1 MRLYQKLVLFMLA
14 AAVGPVAVV
23 GFALLGR
30 AQDELRSRITEQQ
43 LSLAVSAA
51 ELAARDVDEAV
62 EALTRTAASIR
73 WADLSEDER
82 SGALRLLVGQSRHFG
97 AATVVDA
104 SLIAGDGA
112 GGGRQ
117 LSVQA
122 AGGPADL
129 APFKASLPLA
139 ELAKAEPGAVAMSDA
154 FLREG
159 ARSASLA
166 VTVQGGVVAVE
177 FSLRS
182 LQERAQASTRGGAG
196 ELWFFDVAG
205 GKVLAAPTVP
215 KLGAAVP
222 ARAVEIA
229 SGLKEASRAW
239 REVAQ
244 GGVQLAAVAAV
255 PGRPG
260 WFALVVVPEA
270 VALAPIDR
278 MRATVLG
285 SMGGALA
292 LLLALGFGFTRSL
305 SRRIEVVAAGA
316 RALGR
321 GEQNVCVPESGVDE
335 VGDLA
340 RTFNAMGAELDVAR
354 KKLERWNEELQ
365 QKVEERTRELKAAQA
380 ALLEAQKLAAIGQL
394 GAGVAHEINNP
405 LAGILGNAQLLM
417 LDRPEGD
424 RDTAILKKIE
434 TQAKRAKEITANL
447 LRFSQQRAQADF
459 KPVDLNKLVKDT
471 LTMVET
477 QVKAEGV
484 DLSMA
489 LAAGLPPVKGDPGH
503 LAQVLL
509 HLVSN
514 ARTAML
520 KTSEKK
526 LFVTTEASPGK
537 VLLKVADS
545 GKGIDEKTLPRI
557 FEPFF
562 TTKDVWSNVG
572 LGLSVSFRVV
582 EEHGGRIDV
591 ATALGKGSTFT
602 VELPVNAP

>member
-43 LSLAVSAA
+43 LSVAVSAA
-51 ELAARDVDEAV
+51 ELAARDVEEAV
-62 EALTRTAASIR
+62 ESLTRTASSIR
-73 WADLSEDER
+73 WADLSGDER
-82 SGALRLLVGQSRHFG
+82 AGALRLLVGQSRHF
-97 AATVVDA
+97 VVA
-104 SLIAGDGA
+104 SVIDSTSGETSLKV
-112 GGGRQ
+112 
-117 LSVQA
+117 S
-122 AGGPADL
+122 GGPEDL

-154 FLREG
+154 YLRVG
-159 ARSASLA
+159 ARASSLA
-166 VTVQGGVVAVE
+166 VSVQGGVVAVE
-177 FSLRS
+177 FSLRA
-182 LQERAQASTRGGAG
+182 LMERSKDSARSGAG
-196 ELWFFDVAG
+196 ELWFFDAG
-205 GKVLAAPTVP
+205 SGKALAAPSTERLEAP
-215 KLGAAVP
+215 IP

-229 SGLKEASRAW
+229 KGLKESSKAW
-239 REVAQ
+239 REGPR
-244 GGVQLAAVAAV
+244 GGVQMAAVAAV
-255 PGRPG
+255 AGRPG

-278 MRATVLG
+278 MVGTVLG
-285 SMGGALA
+285 SMGAMLA
-292 LLLALGFGFTRSL
+292 LLLALGFAFTRSL
-305 SRRIEVVAAGA
+305 SRRIEVVAEGA

-340 RTFNAMGAELDVAR
+340 RVFNAMGSELDVSR

-405 LAGILGNAQLLM
+405 LAGILGNTQLLL

-424 RDTAILKKIE
+424 RDIAVLKKIE

-447 LRFSQQRAQADF
+447 LRFSQQRQQADF
-459 KPVDLNKLVKDT
+459 KPVDLNKLVKET
-471 LTMVET
+471 LTLVET

-484 DLSMA
+484 ELALA

-509 HLVSN
+509 NLVSN

-520 KTSEKK
+520 KAAPKRLTVSTRSE
-526 LFVTTEASPGK
+526 AGK
-537 VLLKVADS
+537 VHLTVSDT
-545 GKGIDEKTLPRI
+545 GKGIDGKVLPRI

-582 EEHGGRIDV
+582 EEHGGRIEV
-591 ATALGKGSTFT
+591 ATEVGKGSAFT
-602 VELPVNAP
+602 VELPAVGP